1 MATYY
6 KPEDV
11 LSVKQANIAS
21 FPVAGMYAG
30 KQSSNE
36 VRFKDYNDVPWV
48 ITVKNGIRGM
58 NHPVTVFVGKE
69 SILEIHSYQKD
80 NNY

>member
-1 MATYY
+1 MAIYY

-11 LSVKQANIAS
+11 ISVKQANIAV
-21 FPVAGMYAG
+21 FPVAGMYPG

-36 VRFKDYNDVPWV
+36 VRFKDHNDVPWV
-48 ITVKNGIRGM
+48 ITVKNAIRGL
-58 NHPVTVFVGKE
+58 NHPVTVFVGRE
-69 SILEIHSYQKD
+69 SILEIHTYQKD

>member
-11 LSVKQANIAS
+11 LSVKQANIAP
-21 FPVAGMYAG
+21 FPVPGMYSG

-48 ITVKNGIRGM
+48 ITVKNGIRGL